1 MTSSVSLDVCKKVLD
16 STLNDMLELGVGCD
30 APAPA
35 TGEVTAE
42 TGNQC
47 LVVEQVQ
54 ILNPQGSMKVVYP
67 ARTDIATNSFQ
78 VIRDYE

>member
-1 MTSSVSLDVCKKVLD
+1 
-16 STLNDMLELGVGCD
+16 MLELGVGCD
-30 APAPA
+30 APPA
-35 TGEVTAE
+35 AGEVTAE